1 MIVENSGV
9 QKSVC
14 LCRFYKMG
22 RIFRNLFGIYALI
35 VFTLS
40 VLVVLPGYFLVFL
53 LASKE
58 RAPRLAHRLI
68 SRSWASVLFLL
79 FGIRVKVRNS
89 QVLDPEKTY
98 VFVANHRSLLDIP
111 SYAIACQNTFR
122 FLSKEELTKIPGMGW
137 IIRKLYITVDRKDK
151 AARLRSMDRMV
162 QSLRDGVSVF
172 LCPEGTR
179 NKTNRPL
186 LDFHDGAFRVAIEA
200 QVPLAVMTIIHSDTL
215 LSPLHPIALMP
226 GRIECIWEHPI
237 ETSGMTVQDVPRL
250 RETVKI
256 LMLKH
261 LEEFAR
267 LRQK

>member
-1 MIVENSGV
+1 
-9 QKSVC
+9 
-14 LCRFYKMG
+14 MG
-22 RIFRNLFGIYALI
+22 RIVRNLFGIYALI
-35 VFTLS
+35 VFALS
-40 VLVVLPGYFLVFL
+40 FFVVLPCYFLVFL
-53 LASKE
+53 LAGKE
-58 RAPRLAHRLI
+58 NAPRLAHRGI
-68 SRSWASVLFLL
+68 SRRWAAVLFFL
-79 FGIRVKVRNS
+79 FGIRLNVRNRER
-89 QVLDPEKTY
+89 LDPASTY

-137 IIRKLYITVDRKDK
+137 VIRKLYITVDRKDK

-200 QVPLAVMTIIHSDTL
+200 QVPLAVMTIIHSDRL

-237 ETSGMTVQDVPRL
+237 ETIGMTAQDVPRL
-250 RETVKI
+250 RETVKK

-261 LEEFAR
+261 LEEVAH
-267 LRQK
+267 LS